1 MLSIADA
8 LDSMTTDSMY
18 RRAMIRERAIQQLI
32 DGSFKQFDPELALD
46 LNRMLEDRPEML
58 QDGILN
64 PWLQQLQR
72 DNSNSFWFANPAT
85 DELEIHQGDQLF
97 YKELVSHVHDAV
109 VFTDSVGTIGQWDRM
124 ME

>member
-8 LDSMTTDSMY
+8 LDSMTTDSVY
-18 RRAMIRERAIQQLI
+18 RRAMSRERAIQQLI

-46 LNRMLEDRPEML
+46 FNRMLEDRPEML
-58 QDGILN
+58 QGAILN
-64 PWLQQLQR
+64 RWLQQLQR